1 MGKYP
6 WSYSTLH
13 VVMAQRGQLREE
25 RVPGTLAML
34 LRNPSDQM
42 WDWFREKIAGN
53 SAVGVVVSH
62 TRHRLASSVQGNREG
77 QLFPFIHFELLKD
90 HVKWERMLLLY
101 FIRKNIK

>member
-1 MGKYP
+1 MWSWHREGSSERKEFLEHLPCYSGILQIKCGVGLGK
-6 WSYSTLH
+6 
-13 VVMAQRGQLREE
+13 
-25 RVPGTLAML
+25 
-34 LRNPSDQM
+34 
-42 WDWFREKIAGN
+42 KIAGN

-90 HVKWERMLLLY
+90 HVKWERMLLLS